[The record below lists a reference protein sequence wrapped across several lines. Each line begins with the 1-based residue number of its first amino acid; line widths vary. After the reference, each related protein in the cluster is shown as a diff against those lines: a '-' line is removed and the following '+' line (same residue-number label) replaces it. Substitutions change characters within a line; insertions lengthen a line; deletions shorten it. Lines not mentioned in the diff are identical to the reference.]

1 MRKENW
7 ENPETNISMVN
18 FMMLTIFFFN
28 VRDWDEGQKA
38 IAHWN
43 VTLYLG
49 KRGCLLQVF
58 FEFVRIE
65 GCYLN
70 ITYEKKRSSGGP
82 SLCYFLHKCKM
93 KFFTISYIKECCYA
107 YKTYTKYFFIY
118 ENTTYCSTR
127 FWDNSSDML
136 QAYLGT
142 IKS

>member
-28 VRDWDEGQKA
+28 VWDWDEGQKA
-38 IAHWN
+38 ITHWN

-49 KRGCLLQVF
+49 KPGCLLQVF

-107 YKTYTKYFFIY
+107 YKTYTKILLHIRKH
-118 ENTTYCSTR
+118 NI
-127 FWDNSSDML
+127 L
-136 QAYLGT
+136 QYTILRQFLRHVASLLGNN
-142 IKS
+142 